1 MPFTL
6 EAYSVHLPV
15 QEQTLSERNLYMDVR
30 HGGVH
35 VSALS
40 HACIRATLPGGVYRG
55 ASPRTDQWRKRRNES
70 RSEIPR
76 ERRTIPPPTLD
87 LELQAQPARTNTSQ
101 DTSLHNSNLPGSPQ
115 F

>member
-15 QEQTLSERNLYMDVR
+15 QEQTLSERNLYTDVR

-55 ASPRTDQWRKRRNES
+55 ASPRTDQRRKRHNKRQTKILGES
-70 RSEIPR
+70 ICALINTPHPMR
-76 ERRTIPPPTLD
+76 E
-87 LELQAQPARTNTSQ
+87 
-101 DTSLHNSNLPGSPQ
+101 
-115 F
+115 

>member
-15 QEQTLSERNLYMDVR
+15 QEHTLSERNLYIDVR

-55 ASPRTDQWRKRRNES
+55 ASPRTDQRRKRRSES
-70 RSEIPR
+70 QTEILG
-76 ERRTIPPPTLD
+76 ERRTIPPPI
-87 LELQAQPARTNTSQ
+87 LQGRYYV
-101 DTSLHNSNLPGSPQ
+101 
-115 F
+115 